1 MISEILS
8 TDGVQVLMRR
18 ANQNSAKSNKRKVA
32 VYARVSTDLEE
43 QATSL
48 ETQMDAFQ
56 VKIASRSDWELFA
69 VYAEE
74 GKSGTQ
80 AEKRPEF
87 QRMITD
93 CKNGKIDYILTKSI
107 SRFARNTMECLKY
120 VRELK
125 DIGVFV
131 YFDKEKI
138 DSANSASEL
147 LLSVLAAVAQEE
159 SRSISENVKW
169 GMRKRFQEGRPK
181 WTNTYGYEKN
191 DNGEYQINEEQAEV
205 VRFIFDRYANGASL
219 PEIVKQLN
227 DDGIP
232 TYYGNK
238 WWPKSAAEIL
248 KNEKYIGDIRM
259 QKTYV
264 TDHISH
270 NKIKND
276 QTVLPGYYVNDHHEA
291 IVSRKQYELV
301 QTIAAMKDTHSG
313 YTQYPYYGT
322 LICPHC
328 GRKMLRLSLNGH
340 GKPVVWVCPNKMCNP
355 QVIREKYIDRL
366 VIQAFEELDENCLRK
381 LDTEEANKALAWKV
395 RLSELGSFFTRIE
408 YIFLDAVVDSITF
421 DGWDTGVISWK
432 CGLTSRVKIEY
443 DRISD
448 IPDLEITV
456 DGDSYLYNGKPLRN
470 GCQIHAGQ
478 CGVKRDIMKF
488 REKLSGQDTDTR
500 PKVHSINAAPV
511 MA

>member
-1 MISEILS
+1 MTSEIL
-8 TDGVQVLMRR
+8 TTGGVQVLMRR
-18 ANQNSAKSNKRKVA
+18 ANQNSAKSVKRQVA

-48 ETQMDAFQ
+48 ETQMEAFQ
-56 VKIASRSDWELFA
+56 SLIETHSDWELYS

-87 QRMITD
+87 QRMIAD
-93 CKNGKIDYILTKSI
+93 CKAGKINYILTKSI

-125 DIGVFV
+125 DIGVFI
-131 YFDKEKI
+131 YFDKERI
-138 DSANSASEL
+138 DSANSASEM

-191 DNGEYQINEEQAEV
+191 ERGEYQINEEQAEV

-219 PEIVKQLN
+219 PEIVKALN

-232 TYYGNK
+232 TYYRNK
-238 WWPKSAAEIL
+238 WWPKSVAEIL
-248 KNEKYIGDIRM
+248 KNEKYIGDVNM

-270 NKIKND
+270 KKIKND
-276 QTVLPGYYVNDHHEA
+276 QTVLPGYYVRDHHA
-291 IVSRKQYELV
+291 PIVSRKEYELV

-313 YTQYPYYGT
+313 YTQYPYYST

-328 GRKMLRLSLNGH
+328 GRKMVRLTLNGH
-340 GKPVVWVCPNKMCNP
+340 AKGAVWTCPNEKCQP
-355 QVIREKYIDRL
+355 QAIREKYIDRL
-366 VIQAFEELDENCLRK
+366 VIQAFTGLDENRMRE
-381 LDTEEANKALAWKV
+381 LDTDEANTALAWKV
-395 RLSELGSFFTRIE
+395 RLSKPGSFFTRVE
-408 YIFLDAVVDSITF
+408 YVFLDALIESITF
-421 DGWDTGVISWK
+421 DGWDTGIITWK
-432 CGLTSRVKIEY
+432 CGLTSKVKIEY

-448 IPDLEITV
+448 IPDLVITV
-456 DGDSYLYNGKPLRN
+456 DGDIYLYNGQPLRN
-470 GCQIHAGQ
+470 GCQIYAGQ
-478 CGVKRDIMKF
+478 SGVKRDIVKF
-488 REKLSGQDTDTR
+488 REKLSGHDTDTR
-500 PKVHSINAAPV
+500 PKVHSINTEPV